1 MQTEVVGRKKRLP
14 RMAIACGLLG
24 ALGVGLV
31 GCGGGSSNKDPGPDR
46 SADFSLIVDPVSV
59 NTVLQ
64 SGQTAPITL
73 DLVSDNGFP
82 HPITLSSD
90 GTDFGF
96 SRTSFTTPTLSSL
109 PKGVTKVV
117 LNVTVPPD
125 TGPRVSRLISIVSA
139 AGGGVTRPLNS
150 GVFNTLR
157 TGELHIAIGGSA
169 LNISNLPPFYTPFLA
184 DPFDHS
190 HLIANVPFVSVGH
203 SGPIT
208 VTLTNPNPNVTA
220 TLGTSTFNPVGP
232 TNALEYEVP
241 IDMHADLTLPAGT
254 YPSTL
259 TATAGDGAKLI
270 TTLNLYIV
278 SAAFVGTPPTLTVA
292 GNGGAAASVAS
303 VAADL
308 VINGPSGLPVA
319 FMAPAPLQNITLAIS
334 PNTATIPAS
343 GTLTQH
349 VTLTATLPFGS
360 FPATYSIPLTVSG
373 GSRLSQPAAFTL
385 KIQ

>member
-1 MQTEVVGRKKRLP
+1 MQFKMGNMQKHAPL
-14 RMAIACGLLG
+14 MAIACGLLS

-31 GCGGGSSNKDPGPDR
+31 GCGGGSSNNGPGPDR

-64 SGQTAPITL
+64 SGQTTPITL
-73 DLVSDNGFP
+73 DLVSANGFP
-82 HPITLSSD
+82 HPVTLSSD
-90 GTDFGF
+90 GTGFGF
-96 SRTSFTTPTLSSL
+96 SRTVFTTPTLSSL

-117 LNVTVPPD
+117 LNVTVPPG

-157 TGELHIAIGGSA
+157 SGELHIAIEGSA
-169 LNISNLPPFYTPFLA
+169 LNISNLPPFYTPFLPNA
-184 DPFDHS
+184 FDNS
-190 HLIANVPFVSVGH
+190 QLIARVPFVSVGH

-220 TLGTSTFNPVGP
+220 TLDTSTFNPVGP
-232 TNALEYEVP
+232 THALEYQVS

-254 YPSTL
+254 YPFTL

-292 GNGGAAASVAS
+292 KNGGAAASVD
-303 VAADL
+303 ADL
-308 VINGPSGLPVA
+308 VIHGPPGLPVD
-319 FMAPAPLQNITLAIS
+319 FTAPAPQQNITLTVT

-349 VTLTATLPFGS
+349 VTLAVTLPFGS
-360 FPATYSIPLTVSG
+360 FPATYSIPLRVSG

-385 KIQ
+385 KVQ